1 MTWTVE
7 LVEQALAEA
16 AETLRRL
23 PGHKPR
29 GYFNTMPTPIRTLA
43 ELAEAEPAPRRPPPP
58 TAAAID
64 RLDAVLGWMRW
75 LSEEQVR
82 VVWARAS
89 GVPWRPLCLRLG
101 CGRTKAWRIWVT
113 ALVLLKARLNA
124 EKAVTPAAAQR
135 RAGVR
140 NSGG

>member
-43 ELAEAEPAPRRPPPP
+43 ELAEAEPASRRPPPP

-135 RAGVR
+135 RAGVHG
-140 NSGG
+140 SGG